1 MSKQTINWVESPIT
15 KRMMVMQEFDD
26 KHGVSKMDISTGY
39 FTNEFP
45 MNHKKNGLDKITEY
59 ESTMPESIKR
69 LRFDDGE
76 SIWYPST
83 LQTTKEVI
91 FPSGDTYENV
101 SWHFAKLKDNKE
113 IDSNT
118 VVDCDTYLEAAK
130 LVNGHSISVQF

>member
-91 FPSGDTYENV
+91 FPSGDDYENV
-101 SWHFAKLKDNKE
+101 SWHFARLNSTGN
-113 IDSNT
+113 IDPKT
-118 VVDCDTYLEAAK
+118 VVDCKTYLEAAK
-130 LVNGHSISVQF
+130 LVNGHTLSVQF